1 MINDSS
7 ETIRHLIR
15 LANDTSL
22 DQQSRKTICAVAQQM
37 QNLHKVSQKIS
48 ALDTKLK
55 AFRCADRLS
64 E

>member
-1 MINDSS
+1 MINNSS

-55 AFRCADRLS
+55 AFRCADRSS